1 MEGEENVSE
10 RSFDV
15 SSSAE
20 KTLERITEGKM
31 EKLLRGQVYF
41 DLFIKIGKFDR
52 EEVK

>member
-20 KTLERITEGKM
+20 KILERITEGKM

-41 DLFIKIGKFDR
+41 DCSLKLVNSIERK
-52 EEVK
+52 